1 MNENVQIFRSGLL
14 QGQRI
19 LVSGGGTGLGAVM
32 AEAFVALG
40 AQVYICGRRRS
51 VLEETADRLQRT
63 YGETV
68 IPLACDIR
76 SPDEIESMLDA
87 VWSEGPLTA
96 LVNNAAGNFLS
107 RTEDLTPGGFE
118 AISSIVFRGGF
129 LLTAACGRRWVRGG
143 VRASVV
149 SILASWIDGGVP
161 YTVPSAMSKA
171 GIEMMTRSLALE
183 WADRGIRLNAI
194 APGAFPTEGV
204 QAHLRPGEPAMEA
217 GGVNADNP
225 MGRNGR
231 MSELASLAVFLVS
244 PGVEYLTGQTI
255 VIDGGD
261 HLDRVPGLRERS
273 SWSDEQWR
281 TERESVRAHD
291 RAHRAPA

>member
-63 YGETV
+63 YGGTV

-76 SPDEIESMLDA
+76 SSDEIESMLDV